1 MATSHVRVGVA
12 TILVR
17 EGTNGLEI
25 LVGERHGSHG
35 AGTWALPGGHLEMEE
50 SWEEC
55 ATREVA
61 EETGLRIADWRF
73 GFLSNDIM
81 TSEGKHYITIFI
93 EHDCRG
99 KTLNPQL
106 LEPNKCKGWE
116 WLTIDE
122 LSQKAMFLPLKHL
135 LEAYQAGKYKPFDT
149 ALPAYSGR

>member
-1 MATSHVRVGVA
+1 MASRFSLASGMGRMVLAHGHSQVA
-12 TILVR
+12 IWKWKK
-17 EGTNGLEI
+17 
-25 LVGERHGSHG
+25 
-35 AGTWALPGGHLEMEE
+35 AGKN
-50 SWEEC
+50 
-55 ATREVA
+55 VA